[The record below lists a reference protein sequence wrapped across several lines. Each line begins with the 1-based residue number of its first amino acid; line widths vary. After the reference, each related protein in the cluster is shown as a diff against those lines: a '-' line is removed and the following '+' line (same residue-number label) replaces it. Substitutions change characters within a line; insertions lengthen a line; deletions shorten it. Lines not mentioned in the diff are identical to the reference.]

1 MFVAGMSGKVEVV
14 LGTDLH
20 FSEVGHV
27 TVIGVWEK
35 VLTRVDARG
44 LWLRKRET
52 LQYKNAHH
60 GMMGSTAVDE
70 N

>member
-1 MFVAGMSGKVEVV
+1 MRYI

-27 TVIGVWEK
+27 TVTGVWEK
-35 VLTRVDARG
+35 VLTRVDVLVARG
-44 LWLRKRET
+44 LWLRKEET

-60 GMMGSTAVDE
+60 GMMSSIAVDE

>member
-1 MFVAGMSGKVEVV
+1 M
-14 LGTDLH
+14 T
-20 FSEVGHV
+20 V
-27 TVIGVWEK
+27 TGVWEK